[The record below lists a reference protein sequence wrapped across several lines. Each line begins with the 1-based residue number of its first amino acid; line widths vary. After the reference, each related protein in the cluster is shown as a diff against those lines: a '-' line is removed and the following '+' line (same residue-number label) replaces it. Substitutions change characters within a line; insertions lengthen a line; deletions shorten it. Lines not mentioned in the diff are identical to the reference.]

1 MRLLL
6 VRSMDQKG
14 RDLEREPFMKILL
27 AAACA
32 AALAVSAPAGA
43 FSQDA
48 GGMPGAA
55 DVARI
60 TGGTYK
66 VDPNHTQVA
75 WSVDHMGFSTLFG
88 MFGQPSGKLELDPK
102 NPKAAKLEVEF
113 PMTGLTVTSEK
124 FLNHLKSDEFLDA
137 AKFPTATFRST
148 SVEPVGQKAKVTGD
162 LTVHGV
168 TKPVTLDVA
177 FHGAGINPMSKVE
190 TVGFSGTTNIKR
202 SDFGLGA
209 FVPVVSDDVT
219 ITVVGAFEK

>member
-1 MRLLL
+1 
-6 VRSMDQKG
+6 
-14 RDLEREPFMKILL
+14 MKILL

-32 AALAVSAPAGA
+32 AVLAVAAPTSSFA
-43 FSQDA
+43 QDA
-48 GGMPGAA
+48 AGMPGAA

-60 TGGTYK
+60 SGGTYK

-88 MFGQPSGKLELDPK
+88 MFGQPSGSLALDPK
-102 NPKAAKLEVEF
+102 DPKAAKLEVEF
-113 PMTGLTVTSEK
+113 PMTGLTVTSDK
-124 FLNHLKSDEFLDA
+124 FLNHLKSGDFFDT

-148 SVEPVGQKAKVTGD
+148 SVEPAGQKAKVVGD

-168 TKPVTLDVA
+168 TKPVTLDVV

-190 TVGFSGTTNIKR
+190 TVGFSGTTKIKR

-209 FVPVVSDDVT
+209 YVPVVSDEVT